1 MCLCTLS
8 RYQTIRPVPTEKTS
22 CIGIVLEVLRTSGL
36 SNYRDSLRKTIQALA
51 GAKMSLAQADWLI
64 SSLSALKRS
73 DGGRGVCLT
82 AEAELA
88 AGPWQVMVRAD
99 VVVHR

>member
-1 MCLCTLS
+1 M
-8 RYQTIRPVPTEKTS
+8 PAEKTS
-22 CIGIVLEVLRTSGL
+22 RFGIVLEVLRTSGL
-36 SNYRDSLRKTIQALA
+36 SDYRDSLRKTIQALA
-51 GAKMSLAQADWLI
+51 GAKMSLAHADWLI
-64 SSLSALKRS
+64 SSLTALKRS
-73 DGGRGVCLT
+73 DGRRSVCLT

>member
-1 MCLCTLS
+1 MHSL
-8 RYQTIRPVPTEKTS
+8 PVSDHSACADGKDELHWYCPRGLTHYWPLGLPGFPTENHPS
-22 CIGIVLEVLRTSGL
+22 PCGC
-36 SNYRDSLRKTIQALA
+36 
-51 GAKMSLAQADWLI
+51 KMSLAQADWLI
-64 SSLSALKRS
+64 GSLNALERS

-88 AGPWQVMVRAD
+88 AGSWQVMVRAD